1 MKISEI
7 LSRLRFTRTLYEKE
21 IIKML
26 NERNISEA
34 KKDIEALDIAIAMIE
49 ERSNKKKCRK

>member
-49 ERSNKKKCRK
+49 ERSNKKCRK